1 MLEMLD
7 GKKTARMSVPR
18 QMELNID
25 IDLGVASSCWGILV
39 QV

>member
-7 GKKTARMSVPR
+7 GKKTAMISVPR

-25 IDLGVASSCWGILV
+25 IDLALAS
-39 QV
+39 